1 MYNCRPACIPK
12 PFQKAAK
19 LASRAWLQPPP
30 PFTKKNNALTG
41 GNPPRIRRGFYHNE
55 FLLCAEIWQGEP
67 DKGLLRTVSVHGETV
82 SLDYDGLGR
91 LVRRIREDTLN
102 YSEARITRYE
112 YPDPGQLI
120 IDGPRDDINDVRHVF
135 FDEGGN
141 IVEFV
146 NAAGHHFAMEYDGQ
160 GRLAVW
166 TSPNGVRREYEYGD
180 QGRVILERAA
190 VGTRQETA
198 LELEYD
204 AAGRLMASR
213 RQGEGN
219 VRRSYDEA
227 GRLASVSDDAGAR
240 LQLRYGRNGT
250 LQGVFASEGLAASRS
265 GRGEGVLPS
274 LPGRWPEARPQGP
287 PDLHSQDEAVSY
299 QRDVLGRVM
308 SATFADGSV
317 TGYEHSGFGEV
328 IAEHHPSGVA
338 ARYEYDP
345 VGNRVREIR
354 EGGGD
359 IWRAFDAL
367 GRLTREDVQLTSALP
382 LRVQYHYDSCA
393 NGIGRL
399 CEVRSSAG
407 ATRYEYDALGNA
419 IDVDA
424 IAGGPGGPIQY
435 RSGPGAESRLS
446 GGWPPQGYGGAD
458 SGATSQAGTGAT
470 PVAQP
475 GLSAAA
481 TAVPPSIASRGF
493 ENLMFYSGFN
503 CSGYGHPGLH
513 VSTQSTDVPF
523 SPI

>member
-1 MYNCRPACIPK
+1 MSLSCRPTGSVPALILY
-12 PFQKAAK
+12 FAIAGALSHAAAEASEGAGRSPLLDALIIEPGGLDVQLPPGMYSEALSK
-19 LASRAWLQPPP
+19 GCQARFESLASAPTS
-30 PFTKKNNALTG
+30 FTKKNNALTG

-55 FLLCAEIWQGEP
+55 FLLCAETWQGEP

-91 LVRRIREDTLN
+91 L
-102 YSEARITRYE
+102 
-112 YPDPGQLI
+112 
-120 IDGPRDDINDVRHVF
+120 
-135 FDEGGN
+135 
-141 IVEFV
+141 
-146 NAAGHHFAMEYDGQ
+146 
-160 GRLAVW
+160 AVW
-166 TSPNGVRREYEYGD
+166 TGPNGVRREYEYGD

-274 LPGRWPEARPQGP
+274 VPGRWPEARPQGP

-345 VGNRVREIR
+345 AGNRVREIR

-481 TAVPPSIASRGF
+481 IAVPPSIASRGF

-513 VSTQSTDVPF
+513 DQESFSRIMQGRSTYWRYF
-523 SPI
+523 R